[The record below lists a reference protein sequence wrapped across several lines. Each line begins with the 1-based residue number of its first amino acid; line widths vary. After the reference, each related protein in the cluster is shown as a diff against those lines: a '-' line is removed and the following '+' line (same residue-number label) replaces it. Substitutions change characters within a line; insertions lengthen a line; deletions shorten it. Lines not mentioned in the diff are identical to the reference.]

1 MTDIIFSILTAFLI
15 TFFTIPIVINIV
27 RQNHKLLD
35 KPISDRASHKVS
47 VPTFGGIAIFC
58 GILFS
63 IIFWINLAE
72 YTVLQP
78 ILSALLIMFFIGVV
92 DDLISLSPFKKMLG
106 QLLAIAIVIYFSDLR
121 ITSMYGIFTVH
132 ELPYWVSLL
141 LTSFTMVVITNAY
154 NLIDGLDGLAA
165 SVGIIMTFFF
175 GLLFLINSQLEY
187 VVLSWSLTG
196 ALLAFLRFNFHPAK
210 IFMGDTGSLVVGF
223 LLSVFAVSIVESN
236 IIYKGFNFDAKGSAL
251 AVAVLIIPLFD
262 ALRVFV
268 IRVSKGVS
276 PFSPDRNHI
285 HHNLSDLGYGH
296 RRTSLYICL
305 VNLFFIG
312 LVIILRDLG
321 VNYILLI
328 ILILAVS
335 LSMIPI
341 WMKKRYR

>member
-1 MTDIIFSILTAFLI
+1 MLDIILSISTAFLI
-15 TFFTIPIVINIV
+15 TFLIIPIVISVVKKNE
-27 RQNHKLLD
+27 KLLD
-35 KPISDRASHKVS
+35 KPISDRASHKIS

-78 ILSALLIMFFIGVV
+78 LLSALLIVFFIGVV
-92 DDLISLSPFKKMLG
+92 DDLITLSPFKKLVG
-106 QLLAIAIVIYFSDLR
+106 QLLAITVVVYFSDLR
-121 ITSMYGIFTVH
+121 ITSMYGIFTIH
-132 ELPYWVSLL
+132 ELPYWFSLL
-141 LTSFTMVVITNAY
+141 LTAFTMVVITNAY

-165 SVGIIMTFFF
+165 SVGIVMTFSF
-175 GLLFLINSQLEY
+175 GFLFLINNELEY
-187 VVLSWSLTG
+187 VILSWSLAG

-236 IIYKGFNFDAKGSAL
+236 IIYEGFDFEAKGSAL
-251 AVAVLIIPLFD
+251 AVAILIVPLFD

-268 IRVSKGVS
+268 IRVSKGAS
-276 PFSPDRNHI
+276 PLSPDRNHI
-285 HHNLSDLGYGH
+285 HHNLSDLGFGH

-305 VNLFFIG
+305 ANLFFIG
-312 LVIILRDLG
+312 LVVVLRDLG

-328 ILILAVS
+328 ILLLAIV

-341 WMKKRYR
+341 WLKKRRG

>member
-1 MTDIIFSILTAFLI
+1 MLDIILSISTAFLI
-15 TFFTIPIVINIV
+15 TFLTIPIVISVVNK
-27 RQNHKLLD
+27 NEKLLD
-35 KPISDRASHKVS
+35 KPSSDRASHKIS

-78 ILSALLIMFFIGVV
+78 LLSALLIVFFIGMV
-92 DDLISLSPFKKMLG
+92 DDLISLSPFKKLVG
-106 QLLAIAIVIYFSDLR
+106 QLLAITIVVYFSDLR
-121 ITSMYGIFTVH
+121 ITSMYGIFTIH

-141 LTSFTMVVITNAY
+141 LTAFTMVVITNAY

-165 SVGIIMTFFF
+165 SVGIVMSFFF
-175 GLLFLINSQLEY
+175 GLLFLINNQLEY
-187 VVLSWSLTG
+187 VFLSWSLTG

-210 IFMGDTGSLVVGF
+210 IFMGDTGSLVIGF

-236 IIYKGFNFDAKGSAL
+236 IKYEVFDFDAKGSAL
-251 AVAVLIIPLFD
+251 AIAILIVPLFD
-262 ALRVFV
+262 ALRVFI

-276 PFSPDRNHI
+276 PLSPDRNHI

-305 VNLFFIG
+305 ANLFFIG
-312 LVIILRDLG
+312 VVVMIRDLG

-328 ILILAVS
+328 ILLLAII

-341 WMKKRYR
+341 WMKKRRG

>member
-1 MTDIIFSILTAFLI
+1 MLDIILSISTAFLI
-15 TFFTIPIVINIV
+15 TFLTIPIVISVVNK
-27 RQNHKLLD
+27 NEKLLD
-35 KPISDRASHKVS
+35 KPSSDRASHKIS

-78 ILSALLIMFFIGVV
+78 LLSALLIVFFIGMV
-92 DDLISLSPFKKMLG
+92 DDLISLSPFKKLVG
-106 QLLAIAIVIYFSDLR
+106 QLLAITIVVYFSDLR
-121 ITSMYGIFTVH
+121 ITSMYGIFTIH

-141 LTSFTMVVITNAY
+141 LTAFTMVVITNAY

-165 SVGIIMTFFF
+165 SVGIVMSFCF
-175 GLLFLINSQLEY
+175 GLLFLINNQFEY
-187 VVLSWSLTG
+187 VFLSWSLTG

-210 IFMGDTGSLVVGF
+210 IFMGDTGSLVIGF

-236 IIYKGFNFDAKGSAL
+236 IKYEVFDFDAKGSAL
-251 AVAVLIIPLFD
+251 AIAILIVPLFD
-262 ALRVFV
+262 ALRVFI

-276 PFSPDRNHI
+276 PLSPDRNHI

-305 VNLFFIG
+305 ANLFFIG
-312 LVIILRDLG
+312 VVVMIRDLG

-328 ILILAVS
+328 ILLLAII

-341 WMKKRYR
+341 WMKKRRG

>member
-1 MTDIIFSILTAFLI
+1 MLDIILSISTAFLL
-15 TFFTIPIVINIV
+15 TFLTIPIVISVV
-27 RQNHKLLD
+27 RKNEKFLD
-35 KPISDRASHKVS
+35 KPSSDRASHKIS

-78 ILSALLIMFFIGVV
+78 ILSALLIVFFIGVV
-92 DDLISLSPFKKMLG
+92 DDLISLSPFKKLVG
-106 QLLAIAIVIYFSDLR
+106 QLLAITVVIYFSDLR
-121 ITSMYGIFTVH
+121 ITSMYGIFTIH

-141 LTSFTMVVITNAY
+141 LTAFTMVVVTNAY

-165 SVGIIMTFFF
+165 SVGIVMTFFF
-175 GLLFLINSQLEY
+175 GLLFLINNQLEY

-210 IFMGDTGSLVVGF
+210 IFMGDTGSLVIGF

-236 IIYKGFNFDAKGSAL
+236 IVYQGFDFDAKGSAL
-251 AVAVLIIPLFD
+251 AVAILIVPLFD

-305 VNLFFIG
+305 ANLFFIG
-312 LVIILRDLG
+312 LVIALRDLG

-328 ILILAVS
+328 VLLLAVG

-341 WMKKRYR
+341 WMKKRRG